1 MRILLVIHGY
11 PPRCNAGS
19 EVYTQL
25 LARGL
30 APRHE
35 VRVFT
40 RQEDPF
46 LARYST
52 HEETDSSDSRIS
64 LRVINNPE
72 NRDR

>member
-1 MRILLVIHGY
+1 
-11 PPRCNAGS
+11 
-19 EVYTQL
+19 
-25 LARGL
+25 
-30 APRHE
+30 
-35 VRVFT
+35 VFT